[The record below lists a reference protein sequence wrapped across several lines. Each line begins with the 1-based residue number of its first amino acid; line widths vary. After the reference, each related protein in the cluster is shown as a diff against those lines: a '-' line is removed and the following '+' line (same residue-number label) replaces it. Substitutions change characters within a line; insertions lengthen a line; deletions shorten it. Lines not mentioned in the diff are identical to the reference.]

1 MLISFEPRPVRQD
14 NRRQHVSLRKK
25 RLLAEACFVRGIR
38 RNGDEGMADRLD
50 YELRAIEADNLAETA
65 YQVSWTCSWRD
76 IARGYRLLSDFVADA
91 QAAVSD
97 APISGTIH
105 LAASDGGGATMNA
118 SPIPTG
124 HASASSRRPC

>member
-91 QAAVSD
+91 QAAV
-97 APISGTIH
+97 
-105 LAASDGGGATMNA
+105 
-118 SPIPTG
+118 
-124 HASASSRRPC
+124 

>member
-1 MLISFEPRPVRQD
+1 
-14 NRRQHVSLRKK
+14 
-25 RLLAEACFVRGIR
+25 
-38 RNGDEGMADRLD
+38 MADRLD

-65 YQVSWTCSWRD
+65 YQVSWACSWRD

-105 LAASDGGGATMNA
+105 LAASEGGGATMNA
-118 SPIPTG
+118 ASPI
-124 HASASSRRPC
+124 RPATPRHPAADLAEAA